1 MWLMRKIYFFLFLML
16 NLFLAG
22 QEKAGIVSSN
32 YLSTTSIFLNPSSS
46 VDSRTY
52 MQLNLGAG
60 YAFGVN
66 NIGYLPKFSF
76 WEPLKTYLKTQT
88 ITVEPKVS
96 TIKWNKFM
104 YGYGSVD
111 GPVFVMSKR
120 NYGVGFFVRARSVV
134 EGRGTPFNLTNI
146 LLGRD
151 PVTIN
156 GKEDINVH
164 NARFGSMTW
173 FEAGGN
179 FGIMALRHQNHMIT
193 IGGNLKYIRAIN
205 LVYGHVTNLAADQTD
220 TAVDI
225 QSVKAKIRFT
235 DNDLKAGN
243 GMGLDIGIT
252 YKKML
257 GPVETYNAH
266 STQSNCQYVDYKYKI
281 GLSLRDLGYVR
292 FKKNT
297 SLADISGSGYFYT
310 NRDEAYY
317 RTSLG
322 PDLNA
327 PFSHRPFLASLPTNL
342 SAQFDYNFGYNF
354 YFNASAVQSILPGR
368 FTGVQSPSVLF
379 FCPRYETKNFEVGV
393 PLILHRYLYPQL
405 GVAFRVRTFVLG
417 FDNLFPLMF
426 KKTTYGVG
434 IYASLGV
441 SLFNN
446 PACKKKPLRV
456 DDCPPGM
463 KVKERISW
471 RKIFKKKNPKKS

>member
-1 MWLMRKIYFFLFLML
+1 MRKIYSFLL
-16 NLFLAG
+16 LATHLCLLS
-22 QEKAGIVSSN
+22 QEKAGIANSN

-60 YAFGVN
+60 YAFGMN
-66 NIGYLPKFSF
+66 NIGYIPKFSF

-88 ITVEPKVS
+88 ITVEPQVS
-96 TIKWNKFM
+96 TLKWNKFM
-104 YGYGSVD
+104 YGYGSID

-120 NYGVGFFVRARSVV
+120 NYGIGFFVRGRSVV
-134 EGRGTPFNLTNI
+134 EGNGTPYNLTNI
-146 LLGRD
+146 LLGRKL
-151 PVTIN
+151 VTIN
-156 GKEDINVH
+156 GSEDINV
-164 NARFGSMTW
+164 NKARFGDMTW

-193 IGGNLKYIRAIN
+193 VGGNLKYIRAIN
-205 LVYGHVTNLAADQTD
+205 LIYGHVTNLVADQSD

-235 DNDLKAGN
+235 ENDLKAGN

-281 GLSLRDLGYVR
+281 GVSLRDLGYVR

-297 SLADISGSGYFYT
+297 TLADINGSGYFYT
-310 NRDEAYY
+310 NKDEAYY
-317 RTSLG
+317 RSTLG

-327 PFSHRPFLASLPTNL
+327 PFQHRPFLASLPSNL
-342 SAQFDYNFGYNF
+342 SVQFDYNFGYNF
-354 YFNASAVQSILPGR
+354 YFNATAVQSILPSR
-368 FTGVQSPSVLF
+368 FTGVQSHNLIV
-379 FCPRYETKNFEVGV
+379 FCPRYETKVFEASMPV
-393 PLILHRYLYPQL
+393 IFHRYLYPQL
-405 GVAFRVRTFVLG
+405 GLAFRVRTFTLG
-417 FDNLFPLMF
+417 FDNMFPLFF

-434 IYASLGV
+434 IYASVGV
-441 SLFNN
+441 SLFKN
-446 PACKKKPLRV
+446 PACKTKPLRV

-463 KVKERISW
+463 KEKARW
-471 RKIFKKKNPKKS
+471 KRIFKKKTPKKA